1 MNKKLSKKDLKT
13 WKDFVE
19 GKDKLYNKDILY
31 EKNEYKKKE
40 TTIDLHGFSLD
51 QANRRIEK
59 FIITCYENKIEKI
72 NIITGKGLR
81 SRVEQNPYQ
90 SKDLSILKY
99 SVPEFI
105 NSNSDLMRFVK
116 KIEDNGDNK
125 NSGCFT
131 LFLKIKEWILTNRY
145 LLPIVQDFP

>member
-1 MNKKLSKKDLKT
+1 MNKKLSKKDLKA

-19 GKDKLYNKDILY
+19 GKDKLYNKDIIY
-31 EKNEYKKKE
+31 REPKYKKKE
-40 TTIDLHGFSLD
+40 STIDLHGFSLD

-59 FIITCYENKIEKI
+59 FIINCHEKKIEKL

-81 SRVEQNPYQ
+81 SKVKQNPYQ

-105 NSNSDLMRFVK
+105 KSNSELMRFIK
-116 KIEDNGDNK
+116 KIEDDIDNK

-131 LFLKIKEWILTNRY
+131 LYLKIKE
-145 LLPIVQDFP
+145 